1 MISPNYNPERPVASD
16 SQVMK
21 LAKFMAYAPDPKL
34 TNMHAIKLLN
44 ASSACRRLREL
55 RERLAGW
62 NINLRGEMVKL
73 ASGKRCK
80 VYYLTSA
87 AQRKLQK
94 RVGK

>member
-1 MISPNYNPERPVASD
+1 MTSPNYNPERPLNAT

-21 LAKFMAYAPDPKL
+21 LAKFLAYASEPKL
-34 TNMHAIKLLN
+34 TNMHAIKMLN
-44 ASSACRRLREL
+44 ASSAGSRVREL
-55 RERLAGW
+55 RKVMAAW
-62 NINLRGEMVKL
+62 NITLKGEMVKL

-80 VYYLTSA
+80 VYYLTGA